1 MSHLN
6 RLLIAVGL
14 VSWCLTADVSSA
26 PVPAPTIEGPVTG
39 GLGTPFIAATTF
51 DLSQVGYV
59 EEEFF
64 ISGTA
69 TAFTN
74 VGPLGSDGHW
84 TAIPGDTAAY
94 KTRILVHRPATPS
107 RFNGTVIVEW
117 LNVSGGLDAAPDW
130 IAAHTGMIHE
140 GMAWVGVSAQ
150 FVGVEGGSGL
160 LGLPPR
166 PLKTID
172 PVRYGSLVHP
182 GDSFSYDM
190 FSQAGQAL
198 RHPSGPDPLGGLR
211 VKALIADGESQS
223 AFRMVT
229 YIDAIHPI
237 AAIYDGFLVHSRGA
251 GGLLGA
257 PLSEP
262 PEPAIGIPSPTL
274 IRLDLD
280 VPVLTLQTET
290 DLLLLQS
297 LAARQDDTARLR
309 LWEIA
314 GTAHA
319 DAYTLV
325 SGATD
330 LGKSPDVADLV
341 LTSSPL
347 GAFTCGQPINSG
359 PQHFVVKS
367 AIHWLDRWV
376 RRATPP
382 PSAPRLAIDPG
393 PPAHFVL
400 DAHGNATGGIRT
412 PELDVPIATFSGG
425 GQSGSL
431 ACLLF
436 GTTLPFDAATLHA
449 LYPTH
454 RAYVSAFNHATLRA
468 VRAGFVTRPDAKL
481 MRAAAA
487 RSDVGR

>member
-1 MSHLN
+1 MSYLS
-6 RLLIAVGL
+6 RFLIAVAL
-14 VSWCLTADVSSA
+14 VSSCLTSDVSSA
-26 PVPAPTIEGPVTG
+26 PVPTPAIEGPVTG
-39 GLGTPFIAATTF
+39 GLGKPFIAATTF

-59 EEEFF
+59 QEEYF

-74 VGPLGSDGHW
+74 AGPLGSDGNW
-84 TAIPGDTAAY
+84 TVVPGATAPY
-94 KTRILVHRPATPS
+94 KTRILVHRPAMRS

-130 IAAHTGMIHE
+130 LSSHTQMIREGIAWI
-140 GMAWVGVSAQ
+140 GVSAQ
-150 FVGVEGGSGL
+150 FVGIEGGMSI
-160 LGLPPR
+160 LGNPSV
-166 PLKTID
+166 PLKTVD
-172 PVRYGSLVHP
+172 PARYGSLAHP

-198 RHPSGPDPLGGLR
+198 RQPSGPNPLGGLR
-211 VKALIADGESQS
+211 VKALIAAGESQS

-229 YIDAIHPI
+229 YIDAIHPV

-257 PLSEP
+257 PLSQSP
-262 PEPAIGIPSPTL
+262 QPAITIPSPTL

-280 VPVLTLQTET
+280 VPVLTFQTET

-309 LWEIA
+309 LWEVA
-314 GTAHA
+314 GTAHV
-319 DAYTLV
+319 DTYTLV
-325 SGATD
+325 TAFTD
-330 LGKSPDVADLV
+330 LGKSADAADLV

-359 PQHFVVKS
+359 PQHFVLKA

-376 RRATPP
+376 RRGVPP

-393 PPAHFVL
+393 PPARFVL
-400 DAHGNATGGIRT
+400 DTHGNATGGIRT
-412 PELDVPIATFSGG
+412 PQLDVPIATFSGD
-425 GQSGSL
+425 GQSGSI

-436 GTTLPFDAATLHA
+436 GTTVPFDASTLRG

-454 RAYVSAFNHATLRA
+454 RAYVSAFNHATLLA
-468 VRAGFVTRPDAKL
+468 VRAGFVTKPDAKL